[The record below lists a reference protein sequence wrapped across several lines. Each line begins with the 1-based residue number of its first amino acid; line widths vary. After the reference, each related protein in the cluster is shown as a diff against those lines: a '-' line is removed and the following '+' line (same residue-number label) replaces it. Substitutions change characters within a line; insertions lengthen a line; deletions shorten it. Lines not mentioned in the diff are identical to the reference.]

1 MKSIF
6 VVFAFLITIN
16 NVKAGTNDAG
26 LAYLEENAKKE
37 GVVVTDSGLQYKVL
51 ASGGPE
57 GKQPGPSDSCSC
69 HYDGSLIDGT
79 VFDSSRKR
87 GRPAQFAPS
96 GVIKG
101 WTEVSLHD
109 TELMLVLDC

>member
-1 MKSIF
+1 M
-6 VVFAFLITIN
+6 VVHTAVLLLAAAALDPKTPSANEQFL
-16 NVKAGTNDAG
+16 A
-26 LAYLEENAKKE
+26 ENANQE
-37 GVVVTDSGLQYKVL
+37 GVVTLPSGLQYKVL